1 MAGAGQVRR
10 VGPDQVSLG
19 VLATVIDRAVVDR
32 AVAAH
37 GVGARRRDGKL
48 PPHVM
53 AYLVMGLCLFSDDDY
68 EEVARKVTGSLDD
81 WGCWDASWSAPS
93 ASGITQARKRLGWE
107 MMRDVFE
114 SVASP
119 IAGQP
124 HPLARTLASGPM
136 RGAFLRSWRLMA
148 IDGFDVDVPDTPGN
162 VEEFGYSGSGE
173 TRSVFPKIRVVAL
186 AECGTHAMVAA
197 EVEGINVSENEL
209 GGRLFGRLRPDDL
222 LTADRN
228 FYSFHDWCYA
238 ARTGA
243 QLLWRAPTQL
253 RLPVLAVLEDGTYLS
268 VVVESSLRGKRR
280 EQIVQAARDTT
291 GELEAATAAGAE
303 GVGRDLHEAFCVGLT
318 ERGIDPETARL
329 VRVVEYDVPD
339 REGNG
344 SGELIVLLSTITDS
358 DAARADE
365 LAGAYHQRWE
375 QETAHD
381 QLKTHLRGPG
391 KILRSRLPDL
401 ARQEVWAWLTVHYA
415 ISVLIARAAQAV
427 PIDPD
432 RISYLD
438 ALRIIRRGATGSAA
452 FPP

>member
-1 MAGAGQVRR
+1 MAGGRRARR

-19 VLATVIDRAVVDR
+19 VLVTVIERAVVDR

-48 PPHVM
+48 PPHVV
-53 AYLVMGLCLFSDDDY
+53 AYLTMALSLFSEDDY

-81 WGCWDASWSAPS
+81 WGCWDASWTAPS
-93 ASGITQARKRLGWE
+93 ASGITQARKRLGWA
-107 MMRDVFE
+107 MMRAVFE
-114 SVASP
+114 SIAAP
-119 IAGQP
+119 IAGET

-148 IDGFDVDVPDTPGN
+148 IDGFEVDVPDTRDN
-162 VEEFGYSGSGE
+162 AEEFGYSGSGE
-173 TRSVFPKIRVVAL
+173 TRSAFPKIRVVAM

-197 EVEGINVSENEL
+197 EVEGCNVSETALAERL
-209 GGRLFGRLRPDDL
+209 YGRLQHDQL

-228 FYSFHDWCYA
+228 FYSFEAWCQA

-253 RLPVLAVLEDGTYLS
+253 RLPVMRSLEDGSYLS
-268 VVVESSLRGKRR
+268 VIPDSSLRGQRR
-280 EQIVQAARDTT
+280 ERILRTARDTVGASDVPA
-291 GELEAATAAGAE
+291 GE
-303 GVGRDLHEAFCVGLT
+303 DLHQAFEDSLH
-318 ERGIDPETARL
+318 ERGIDPESARL
-329 VRVVEYDVPD
+329 VRVVEYEVPD

-344 SGELIVLLSTITDS
+344 SGELIVLLSTITGTD
-358 DAARADE
+358 DARASE
-365 LAGAYHQRWE
+365 LAGGYHERWE

-401 ARQEVWAWLTVHYA
+401 ARQEVWAWLAVHYA
-415 ISVLIARAAQAV
+415 TSVLITRAAQAV

-438 ALRIIRRGATGSAA
+438 TLRIISRGAQGSAA